1 VLVRRLAEAP
11 VEEWHKLRTH
21 VLMDAGELGSR
32 NMSVTWIDVPS
43 GIHQELHSHEE
54 SEQVYVI
61 SSGSGSMTV
70 AGDTQAITAG
80 DLIMVPPA
88 TDHSIANDGDT
99 DLCCV
104 SVQSPPVTVSEVYA
118 RTAAAG
124 ASSEYEDEEAY

>member
-11 VEEWHKLRTH
+11 LEEWHKLRTH

-32 NMSVTWIDVPS
+32 NMSVTWIDVPP
-43 GIHQELHSHEE
+43 GVDQELHSHEE

-61 SSGSGSMTV
+61 SSGSGTMTV
-70 AGDTQAITAG
+70 AGDTQGIGAG
-80 DLIMVPPA
+80 DLVMVPPA

-118 RTAAAG
+118 PTAAAG
-124 ASSEYEDEEAY
+124 ASEYDEEEY